1 MTNPSTLNKTR
12 KSIANLWSAVVHNV
26 SLIIIVLFV
35 MFPIFWIA
43 ISAFKLPVD
52 VKKPSIIFQP
62 TLQNFQILFRDF
74 DFANLLWNSLIICV
88 FVVLITLPLA
98 AMGAYA
104 LSRYKIPFKKGLL
117 VGILASQFFPPV
129 VLVLPYFA
137 LFRRFD
143 LIDTIAALVIINLT
157 RTIPF
162 SIWLLKGF
170 MDTLPAEVE
179 ESALVDGCTEF
190 GILRHIVL
198 PLSIP
203 GMITTGIFSF
213 ILAWNEFLYAL
224 LLTGRHSRT
233 AIVGLVNVVG
243 ERDVPWEQMSAAGI
257 LVMIPMLIMAFAIR
271 KYFVEGL
278 TMGAVK

>member
-1 MTNPSTLNKTR
+1 MTSSVSKNT
-12 KSIANLWSAVVHNV
+12 KSKQNLKEQIGHYV
-26 SLIIIVLFV
+26 SLVIIILFV
-35 MFPIFWIA
+35 AFPIFWIA
-43 ISAFKLPVD
+43 LSAFKLPID
-52 VKKPSIIFQP
+52 VKKPSIFFTP
-62 TLQNFQILFRDF
+62 TFQNFIILFRDF
-74 DFANLLWNSLIICV
+74 KFADLLINSLLICV

-98 AMGAYA
+98 AMGSYA
-104 LSRYKIPFKKGLL
+104 LSRYQLPFKKGLL

-137 LFRRFD
+137 LFRQFD
-143 LIDTIAALVIINLT
+143 LIDTIAGLVIINLT

-170 MDTLPAEVE
+170 MDTLPAEIE
-179 ESALVDGCTEF
+179 ESAMVDGCTEF
-190 GILRHIVL
+190 GILRRIVL

-257 LVMIPMLIMAFAIR
+257 IVMIPMLIMAFAIR